1 MRSLDDIAQEYE
13 FLEGD
18 ERYRLLIEL
27 GRELDDMPE
36 ALKTDST
43 LVRGCSA
50 SVWVYPT
57 GEADKLHFLADSNA
71 AITKGIVALV
81 IATVQGK
88 PASEVAAMDIA
99 AALEPF
105 DLDIAEGEL
114 VSIIGPSG
122 CGKSTLLRII
132 AGLEEP
138 TSGKIVLGT
147 AGLKRPVG
155 FVFQD
160 AVLLPW
166 KTVAENIR
174 FPLDTSGV
182 QRSQS
187 EEKVRELI
195 KLVGLEGFE
204 NSLPKQLS
212 GGMKQRAAIAR
223 ALADDPPILLMDEPF
238 SAVDLLTR
246 ETLNDELSRIWQQTG
261 KTILLVTHSVEEAA
275 YLGTKVMV
283 MSPRPGRLK
292 KTIEV
297 GLPLPRDE
305 NIRRSAAYLDLVSE
319 LRNMMREMTE

>member
-105 DLDIAEGEL
+105 DL
-114 VSIIGPSG
+114 
-122 CGKSTLLRII
+122 R
-132 AGLEEP
+132 
-138 TSGKIVLGT
+138 
-147 AGLKRPVG
+147 
-155 FVFQD
+155 
-160 AVLLPW
+160 
-166 KTVAENIR
+166 N
-174 FPLDTSGV
+174 
-182 QRSQS
+182 
-187 EEKVRELI
+187 
-195 KLVGLEGFE
+195 
-204 NSLPKQLS
+204 QLS
-212 GGMKQRAAIAR
+212 SNRTQGVPNMIALVQDHAARIA
-223 ALADDPPILLMDEPF
+223 A
-238 SAVDLLTR
+238 
-246 ETLNDELSRIWQQTG
+246 G
-261 KTILLVTHSVEEAA
+261 
-275 YLGTKVMV
+275 
-283 MSPRPGRLK
+283 
-292 KTIEV
+292 
-297 GLPLPRDE
+297 
-305 NIRRSAAYLDLVSE
+305 
-319 LRNMMREMTE
+319 